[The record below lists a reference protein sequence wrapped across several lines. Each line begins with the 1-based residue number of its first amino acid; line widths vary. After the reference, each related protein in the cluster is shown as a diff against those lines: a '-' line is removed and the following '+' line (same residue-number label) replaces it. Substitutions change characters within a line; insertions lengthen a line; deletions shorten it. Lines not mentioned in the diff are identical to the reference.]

1 MIGQILTIAAL
12 SGLAWLANGVRQ
24 IGAVS
29 HGMPIGS
36 RPGTALLLIDLQS
49 VFWDEGPYEEAAK
62 ADAMTAILAEVA
74 AARAEDMPIIAVR
87 QEWSIPSTKII
98 ARLTM
103 KGQAIEG
110 TPGTEIAMP
119 FEGLAEHV
127 LVKRV
132 QDAFETGE
140 LDRLLK
146 RLDVGK
152 LRILGLDFRYCVAKT
167 ALAARQRGCAV
178 EVVTRATLCVN
189 QTAGDETR
197 EILSSNAVILR

>member
-29 HGMPIGS
+29 PGVPIGS

-49 VFWDEGPYEEAAK
+49 VFWDEGPYEDAAK
-62 ADAMTAILAEVA
+62 EDALTAILAEVA
-74 AARAEDMPIIAVR
+74 AAKAENLPIIAVR

-103 KGQAIEG
+103 RGQAVEG
-110 TPGTEIAMP
+110 TPGTQIAEP
-119 FEGLAEHV
+119 FEGLADHEI
-127 LVKRV
+127 VKRV

-140 LDRLLK
+140 LDRLLE

-152 LRILGLDFRYCVAKT
+152 LRIVGLDLRYCVAKT
-167 ALAARQRGCAV
+167 ALAARQRGYSV

-189 QTAGDETR
+189 RTAGDETR
-197 EILSSNAVILR
+197 KLLSSNAVILR

>member
-12 SGLAWLANGVRQ
+12 SGFVWLANGVRK

-29 HGMPIGS
+29 RGMPIGT

-49 VFWDEGPYEEAAK
+49 VFWDEGPYEDAAK
-62 ADAMTAILAEVA
+62 ADAISAILAEVVTA
-74 AARAEDMPIIAVR
+74 KAENLPIIAVR

-103 KGQAIEG
+103 RGQAVQG
-110 TPGTEIAMP
+110 TPGTQIATP
-119 FEGLAEHV
+119 FDGLAEHV

-140 LDRLLK
+140 LDRLLE

-152 LRILGLDFRYCVAKT
+152 LRIVGLDLCYCVAKT
-167 ALAARQRGCAV
+167 ALAARQRGYAV

-189 QTAGDETR
+189 QTAADKTR
-197 EILSSNAVILR
+197 VMLSSNAVILR

>member
-12 SGLAWLANGVRQ
+12 SGLVWLANGVRK
-24 IGAVS
+24 IGIVS
-29 HGMPIGS
+29 RGMPIGS
-36 RPGTALLLIDLQS
+36 RRGTALLLIDLQS
-49 VFWDEGPYEEAAK
+49 VFWDDGPYEDAAK
-62 ADAMTAILAEVA
+62 ADALTAILAEVA
-74 AARAEDMPIIAVR
+74 TAKAEDLPIIAVR
-87 QEWSIPSTKII
+87 QEWSIPSTKVI

-103 KGQAIEG
+103 RGQSIQG
-110 TPGTEIAMP
+110 TPGTQIAEP
-119 FEGLAEHV
+119 FEGVAEHV

-140 LDRLLK
+140 LDGLLE

-152 LRILGLDFRYCVAKT
+152 LRIVGLDLRYCVAKT
-167 ALAARQRGCAV
+167 ALAARQRGYTV

-197 EILSSNAVILR
+197 AMLSSNAVILR

>member
-1 MIGQILTIAAL
+1 VIGQILTIAAL
-12 SGLAWLANGVRQ
+12 SGLVWLANGVRQ

-29 HGMPIGS
+29 RGEPIGS

-49 VFWDEGPYEEAAK
+49 VFWDEGPYEDAAK
-62 ADAMTAILAEVA
+62 ADAMSAILAEVA
-74 AARAEDMPIIAVR
+74 KAKAENLPIIAVR

-103 KGQAIEG
+103 RGQAIEG
-110 TPGTEIAMP
+110 TPGTQIAKP

-132 QDAFETGE
+132 QDAFEKGE
-140 LDRLLK
+140 LDELLE

-152 LRILGLDFRYCVAKT
+152 LRIVGLDFRYCVAKT
-167 ALAARQRGCAV
+167 ALAARQRGYAV
-178 EVVTRATLCVN
+178 EVATRATLCVN

-197 EILSSNAVILR
+197 GILSSNAVILR